1 MARGYAAKKLLV
13 EGQDDLRV
21 IPELIEKNGISW
33 GDNKKQ
39 AIVLIQDCGG
49 YKNIDANLISTE
61 LQASG
66 LTNLGLII
74 DADEDLSTRWIS
86 IRNACLPSIPEIP
99 EKIPETGLIHITKNK
114 IKFGIWIMPDNQIK
128 GMLETFLAYMIRDED
143 EVIWQYAQ
151 EVVEEAKNIGASFKD
166 SYFDKA
172 KIYTWLAWQKEPGR
186 QLHQAIKYEILNPQH
201 PKAQIFVTWF
211 KSLYDLQS

>member
-1 MARGYAAKKLLV
+1 MAKGYAAKKLLV

-21 IPELIEKNGISW
+21 IPELIEKNGIRW

-39 AIVLIQDCGG
+39 AILLIQDCGG
-49 YKNIDANLISTE
+49 YKNINENLISTE
-61 LQASG
+61 LQASE

-74 DADEDLSTRWIS
+74 DADEDLPARWMS
-86 IRNACLPSIPEIP
+86 IRNACLSSIPDIP
-99 EKIPETGLIHITKNK
+99 EQIPETGLIHMIENE
-114 IKFGIWIMPDNQIK
+114 IKFGIWIMPDNKIR
-128 GMLETFLAYMIRDED
+128 GMLETFLAYMIRDKD

-151 EVVEEAKNIGASFKD
+151 EVTEEAKNRGALFKD

-172 KIYTWLAWQKEPGR
+172 KIYTWLAWQAEPGR

-201 PKAQIFVTWF
+201 TKAQTFVTWF
-211 KSLYDLQS
+211 KTLYDL

>member
-1 MARGYAAKKLLV
+1 MAKGYVAKKLLV

-21 IPELIEKNGISW
+21 IPELIEKNGVLW

-66 LTNLGLII
+66 LTNLGLVI
-74 DADEDLSTRWIS
+74 DADEDLSARWMS
-86 IRNACLPSIPEIP
+86 IRNACLPSIPNIP
-99 EKIPETGLIHITKNK
+99 EEIPETGLIHITKNR
-114 IKFGIWIMPDNQIK
+114 IKFGIWIMPDNQIR
-128 GMLETFLAYMIRDED
+128 GMLETFLAYMIRDKD

-151 EVVEEAKNIGASFKD
+151 EVAKEAKNKGALFKD

-172 KIYTWLAWQKEPGR
+172 KIYTWLAWQEQPGR
-186 QLHQAIKYEILNPQH
+186 QMHQAIKYEILNPQH
-201 PKAQIFVTWF
+201 LKAQTFVTWF